1 MTGQRK
7 FNGKIYVLKDWVK
20 TKGRAEEV
28 ARKIRGGGMHHVRI
42 GKVKGGYGLYL
53 RTIGYRGR

>member
-7 FNGKIYVLKDWVK
+7 FGSKIYVLKDWVR
-20 TKGRAEEV
+20 TKPKAEEV
-28 ARKIRGGGMHHVRI
+28 AKKIRRGGLHLVRI

-53 RTIGYRGR
+53 RTIGYKGE